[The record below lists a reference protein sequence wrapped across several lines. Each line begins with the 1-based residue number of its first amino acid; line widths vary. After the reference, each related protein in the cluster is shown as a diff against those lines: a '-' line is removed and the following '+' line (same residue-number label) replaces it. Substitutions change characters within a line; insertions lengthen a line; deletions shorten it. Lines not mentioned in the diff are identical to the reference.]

1 MAKDDLN
8 GYELEGEHIESA
20 PEVLDAAKN
29 GGKAWIHPVGET
41 KVTKSGDKAT
51 ATTEAVK
58 VDLSDTVRVVELPD
72 GTKQVLDG
80 ENVPSIQN
88 GVSVGEYARVEGVK
102 TVEEYKRSDRLR
114 TALAIAG
121 TALIILITTLGL
133 RGCGEKGVQQGDLN
147 PDNPSISTMVDELN
161 PEQIEEIIAILN
173 ENNCSYEMIDELL
186 DPANVVR
193 IAQDAYE
200 ATDYDLELMGSDLCE
215 YSEIQQ
221 TVVEPGAVFVEEV
234 MAFKQKYAG
243 RELDAESRQAMMAE
257 AIPLLEKQGKWVSVA
272 VGLVEKHAETTQECV
287 DLGIRGEGYVTE
299 GKVTAGQL
307 EELRD
312 KGAKISSF
320 LQQYQA
326 SQKQAEGIRDGSIS
340 CDIKGN
346 VLTMFDANGQMS
358 MTYLNEEQI
367 SRLSETNSKSR

>member
-51 ATTEAVK
+51 ATTDAVK